1 MNKKTESGN
10 KWFVTLMLRNGE
22 KIKGVVETGSDIN
35 TPLLA
40 YETIMHEEGS
50 RVVVHTYNNH
60 GWGITFVHR
69 FEVVAIRIATYEE
82 DEIDAYE

>member
-1 MNKKTESGN
+1 MNKTKTSN
-10 KWFVTLMLRNGE
+10 RWFVTLTLRNGE
-22 KIKGVVETGSDIN
+22 KINGVVETSSDID

-50 RVVVHTYNNH
+50 RVVIHTYNNH

-69 FEVVAIRIATYEE
+69 YEVVAIRIADYEE
-82 DEIDAYE
+82 DRDDVFE